1 MSKRTIAKCAA
12 AAAVCSYTYACVYVI
27 QTTPMTLTRDGMIS
41 KYVARSGETDWPC
54 SALLFDRAEDALATI
69 LSKGLVPDGNG
80 YPRVVSLQLGATIK
94 PVSAVKRARRIV
106 RVA

>member
-12 AAAVCSYTYACVYVI
+12 TAAVCSYAYACVYAI
-27 QTTPMTLTRDGMIS
+27 QTTPITLTRDGMVS

-80 YPRVVSLQLGATIK
+80 YPRVVLLQLGATVK
-94 PVSAVKRARRIV
+94 PVSVAKKTRRVV

>member
-12 AAAVCSYTYACVYVI
+12 TAAVCTYAYACVYAI
-27 QTTPMTLTRDGMIS
+27 QTTPITLTRDGMVS
-41 KYVARSGETDWPC
+41 KYVARNGETDWPC
-54 SALLFDRAEDALATI
+54 TALLFDSAAQAKTAM

-94 PVSAVKRARRIV
+94 LVSVAKRTRKVVK
-106 RVA
+106 VA

>member
-1 MSKRTIAKCAA
+1 MSKRTIAKCADT
-12 AAAVCSYTYACVYVI
+12 AAVCTYAYACVYAI
-27 QTTPMTLTRDGMIS
+27 QTTPITLTRDGLIGN
-41 KYVARSGETDWPC
+41 YVSARGETQWPC

-94 PVSAVKRARRIV
+94 PVSVVKRSRRV
-106 RVA
+106 VKVA

>member
-12 AAAVCSYTYACVYVI
+12 TAAVCTYAYACVYAI
-27 QTTPMTLTRDGMIS
+27 QTTPITLTRDGMVS

-54 SALLFDRAEDALATI
+54 SALLFDSSEEALAAI
-69 LSKGLVPDGNG
+69 MSKGLVPDGNG

-94 PVSAVKRARRIV
+94 PVSVAKRTRRVVK
-106 RVA
+106 VA

>member
-27 QTTPMTLTRDGMIS
+27 QTTPITLTRDGFIGN
-41 KYVARSGETDWPC
+41 YVSARGETQWPC
-54 SALLFDRAEDALATI
+54 SALFFDSAEEALTAI
-69 LSKGLVPDGNG
+69 MSKGLVPDGDG
-80 YPRVVSLQLGATIK
+80 YPRVVSLQLGATVK
-94 PVSAVKRARRIV
+94 PVSVAKRARRVV

>member
-1 MSKRTIAKCAA
+1 MSQRTIAKCAA
-12 AAAVCSYTYACVYVI
+12 TAAVCTYAYACVYAI
-27 QTTPMTLTRDGMIS
+27 QTTPITLTRDGMVS
-41 KYVARSGETDWPC
+41 KYVARNGETDWPC

-94 PVSAVKRARRIV
+94 PVSAIKRVRKVVK
-106 RVA
+106 VA

>member
-12 AAAVCSYTYACVYVI
+12 TAAVCSYAYACVYAI
-27 QTTPMTLTRDGMIS
+27 QTAPITLTRDGMVS
-41 KYVARSGETDWPC
+41 KYVARNGETDWPC

-69 LSKGLVPDGNG
+69 LSRGLVPDGNG

-94 PVSAVKRARRIV
+94 PVSVAKRSRRVVK
-106 RVA
+106 VA